1 MCLAL
6 PRGANTGS
14 LAFTCKQCEFAL
26 PGKHMHSGFCSEG
39 VHELWFLSLVVHILY
54 GPFLLER
61 IALVLIP
68 REQMLCGSSPLG
80 STYSAF
86 LSPWEY
92 MLCGSALPD
101 SYRTQWQL
109 LVKKQAEL
117 DFFGPKRRY
126 CLKTRPNCADFVP
139 ITSLESERVPI

>member
-1 MCLAL
+1 
-6 PRGANTGS
+6 
-14 LAFTCKQCEFAL
+14 
-26 PGKHMHSGFCSEG
+26 MHSGFCSEG

-68 REQMLCGSSPLG
+68 REQMLCIPLPLG
-80 STYSAF
+80 PYALRF
-86 LSPWEY
+86 LLPQEH

-126 CLKTRPNCADFVP
+126 CLKTRPNYADFVP
-139 ITSLESERVPI
+139 ITSLESKCVPI